1 LNHKDYRNIGTL
13 VAVDSA
19 EMQASLIDAFKAA
32 GFATLRQAD
41 SEEQLRE
48 TLGSADLDLI
58 VISSVIKDRYVA
70 PMISEIRRGRLGPRP
85 FPIVIALVTDSDPAA
100 LRQVSNCGPD
110 DIIALPC
117 APQTLLDR
125 INLFLGGARRP
136 LVVNEGYAG
145 PERRVK
151 ARE

>member
-19 EMQASLIDAFKAA
+19 EMQASLIDAFQAA
-32 GFATLRQAD
+32 GFDTLRQAN
-41 SEEQLRE
+41 SEAQLRE
-48 TLGSADLDLI
+48 ALSAADLDLI
-58 VISSVIKDRYVA
+58 VMSSVIKDRYVA
-70 PMISEIRRGRLGPRP
+70 PMISEIRRGKLGPRP
-85 FPIVIALVTDSDPAA
+85 FPIVIALVTDTDPGA

-136 LVVNEGYAG
+136 LVVTEGYAG
-145 PERRVK
+145 PERRNSP
-151 ARE
+151 RD